1 MSMALVRP
9 DLPTTSD
16 RDRVV
21 DLVRVL
27 ALAGVV
33 VGHWLKQGWYVD
45 DGDVLHRAG
54 LLGIAPWTHPLTWV
68 LQVIPI
74 FFIMRR
80 AAPESGAG
88 TSGPAVRAL

>member
-33 VGHWLKQGWYVD
+33 VGHWLKQGW
-45 DGDVLHRAG
+45 
-54 LLGIAPWTHPLTWV
+54 
-68 LQVIPI
+68 
-74 FFIMRR
+74 
-80 AAPESGAG
+80 
-88 TSGPAVRAL
+88 